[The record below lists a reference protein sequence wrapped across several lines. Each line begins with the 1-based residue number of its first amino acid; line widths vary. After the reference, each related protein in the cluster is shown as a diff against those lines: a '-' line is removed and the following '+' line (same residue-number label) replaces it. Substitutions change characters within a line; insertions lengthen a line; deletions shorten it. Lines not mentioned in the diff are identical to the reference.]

1 MIRAVT
7 VKDLVGIDIRGYHL
21 NRLIG
26 AGSYGAVYESTSGT
40 ETIAVKASIR
50 ATDVLNE
57 AAALQ
62 RLFYCQYTPQYYF
75 HEETPTINGILH
87 TIGQELLGPDL
98 KTIRK
103 RTPWRAIKRPTLV
116 RIAWQALSCLEAIHS
131 FNLVHRDI
139 KLGNFACSLPT
150 GPHNRVMI
158 KLFDFGL
165 AYHYKDDDGNLIDD
179 ETNPK
184 FKVMKYCSFEVAM
197 GMEPMPKD
205 DIHQLSFAI
214 LYASGYDLLHKLR
227 SPPDELLAWKR
238 EMLREPSKTLPP
250 LARFLCPWYE
260 ELSELNDLVPIDY
273 ANLKQKIQESL
284 PAHNASA
291 DLYLEI
297 EDGEEILV

>member
-1 MIRAVT
+1 
-7 VKDLVGIDIRGYHL
+7 
-21 NRLIG
+21 
-26 AGSYGAVYESTSGT
+26 
-40 ETIAVKASIR
+40 
-50 ATDVLNE
+50 
-57 AAALQ
+57 
-62 RLFYCQYTPQYYF
+62 
-75 HEETPTINGILH
+75 
-87 TIGQELLGPDL
+87 
-98 KTIRK
+98 
-103 RTPWRAIKRPTLV
+103 
-116 RIAWQALSCLEAIHS
+116 
-131 FNLVHRDI
+131 
-139 KLGNFACSLPT
+139 
-150 GPHNRVMI
+150 MI